1 LGARREIGLAPQNEK
16 SVFRAPEIFPEDD
29 MFEEIREVKANLGFK
44 WVRSASG
51 RTYLCPASQAEAVR
65 GATDSELE
73 ATCLDESSNP
83 QNN

>member
-1 LGARREIGLAPQNEK
+1 
-16 SVFRAPEIFPEDD
+16 
-29 MFEEIREVKANLGFK
+29 MFEEIKEVKANLGFK

-65 GATDSELE
+65 GASDADLE
-73 ATCLDESSNP
+73 ATCIDGSGNP